1 MSAKRASGT
10 ARVEEQIV
18 LEWKAYAARNLGGT
32 DRAASGACYLEARP
46 CPFEARPDFESRFLN
61 DCIHCARLQGGVES
75 AAPVPAGASGV
86 VPTLGL
92 LFRLLNEE
100 IRSAR
105 SDQADGI
112 DEQEARYRTAGFL
125 FRSLPLMHAAVAPDR
140 IARLLVAAIAGAF
153 AEQVDTILF
162 FRLTPDGGGVALS
175 SSYRGADRTEAEAL
189 AQGHLDV
196 DSLEAEGGFDCAVFD
211 RLRDEA
217 LPLDHDRDLLS
228 DAVFDGRASLIGSP
242 QRELRIPTRLA
253 ESLPDGPVA
262 VLPVFGKERVIGVL
276 VVAAGAGYAGWTSDQ
291 VELLSAIASQAGIAL
306 EGTSVLD
313 LVRRRG
319 AALQSAIELCRVST
333 QPSRLDARA
342 ELALKA
348 LIPAV
353 RAAGGV
359 AWVRGE
365 TDAIEI
371 AHVHG
376 ADPGAMRDSAQLGE
390 WLVQWF
396 EADPKPLAIEP
407 VAGDPR
413 LSGAAPE
420 EWRGFLAVALQEDR
434 RVWGALLVFN
444 KSGGTQETPACFD
457 AEDAQAAEL
466 LASIASLANLR
477 WGNADLLR
485 VKERRLQEVEAQLR
499 HAEKLAVVGERGVQV
514 AQDIRNPVSAITGF
528 AKRVLRALPAQDENR
543 EYLEIIL
550 RETER
555 LERILTE
562 QVALAQLTRPRL
574 KLENLNSLVQEV
586 LQAQAEDLV
595 RRRVRLLKR
604 LAPDIPALLID
615 SEKMRQVLGNIMSYA
630 LLSVPSGGRL
640 RVETRA
646 GQGSVQAEIAHD
658 GPKVA
663 GEALDRIFVP
673 FSMTRRYGAGVGLAM
688 AYQIVR
694 EHGGEIRARSE
705 GDWTSIVTI
714 YLPTR
719 ENEDRRNKPDRRGG
733 RPERRRRLA

>member
-1 MSAKRASGT
+1 MRAKRASGT

-18 LEWKAYAARNLGGT
+18 LEWKRYAARNLGGE
-32 DRAASGACYLEARP
+32 DRVVLGACYLDARP
-46 CPFEARPDFESRFLN
+46 CPFEARPDFESRFLS
-61 DCIHCARLQGGVES
+61 DCVHCARLQGGVEQV
-75 AAPVPAGASGV
+75 APVPAGASGV

-92 LFRLLNEE
+92 LLRLLNQET
-100 IRSAR
+100 RSAQK
-105 SDQADGI
+105 DQAEGVE
-112 DEQEARYRTAGFL
+112 EQEARYRTAGFL
-125 FRSLPLMHAAVAPDR
+125 FRSLPLMHAAIVPDR
-140 IARLLVAAIAGAF
+140 IARLLVSAIAGAF

-162 FRLTPDGGGVALS
+162 FRLTPDGGGLTLT
-175 SSYRGADRTEAEAL
+175 SSYRTADRSDAEVPAP
-189 AQGHLDV
+189 AQLTAAF
-196 DSLEAEGGFDCAVFD
+196 LESEDGFDCAVFD
-211 RLRDEA
+211 RLREEA

-228 DAVFDGRASLIGSP
+228 DAVFDGRASVIEDP

-262 VLPVFGKERVIGVL
+262 VLPVFGRERVIGIL
-276 VVAAGAGYAGWTSDQ
+276 VAAAGAGNAGWSADQ

-306 EGTSVLD
+306 ESTSVLD

-319 AALQSAIELCRVST
+319 TALQSATELCHTST

-348 LIPAV
+348 LIPAA

-359 AWVRGE
+359 AWVRSE

-376 ADPGAMRDSAQLGE
+376 VDPDAMRESTQLGE

-407 VAGDPR
+407 ISGDPR
-413 LSGAAPE
+413 LAGAAPE
-420 EWRGFLAVALQEDR
+420 DWRGLLAVPLQEDR

-444 KSGGTQETPACFD
+444 KSGGTQEAPACFD
-457 AEDAQAAEL
+457 AEDAQTAEL

-477 WGNADLLR
+477 WGSADLLR

-499 HAEKLAVVGERGVQV
+499 HAEKLAVIGERGVQV
-514 AQDIRNPVSAITGF
+514 AQDIRNPVVAITGF

-574 KLENLNSLVQEV
+574 KLENLNALVQEV
-586 LQAQAEDLV
+586 LQVQAEDLV

-604 LAPDIPALLID
+604 LAPDVPALLLD
-615 SEKMRQVLGNIMSYA
+615 SDKMRQVLGNIVSYA

-646 GQGSVQAEIAHD
+646 SEGAVQAEVAHD
-658 GPKVA
+658 GPKVP
-663 GEALDRIFVP
+663 GETLDRLFVP

-694 EHGGEIRARSE
+694 EHGGEIRVRSE

-719 ENEDRRNKPDRRGG
+719 ENKDRRNKPDRRGG
-733 RPERRRRLA
+733 RPERRKRLA